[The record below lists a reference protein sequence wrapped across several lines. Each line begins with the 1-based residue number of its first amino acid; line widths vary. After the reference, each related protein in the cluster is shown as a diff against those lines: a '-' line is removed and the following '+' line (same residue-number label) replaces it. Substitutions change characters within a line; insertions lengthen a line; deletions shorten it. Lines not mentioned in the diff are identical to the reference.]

1 MNEIQIFNNE
11 EFGKIRTTI
20 LDDDPWFVGK
30 DICSVFGDTNF
41 KRSLKRIDEE
51 DKNILPIPTEGGIQN
66 MTCVNESG
74 LYSLLFG
81 MTPQRANKKGVSNAS
96 PPEERIKKLR
106 RFKRWVTSEVL
117 PEIRKTGTY
126 GIHLPDGSLNLD
138 LLEEMIHKERELQ
151 NQIKEQRLLLNVQN
165 QQIQELAPKA
175 SYYDVVLNCK
185 DLISVTE
192 FAKDYGW
199 SARRMNETLKN
210 LGIQYRQGKHWFLYQ
225 KYADKGY
232 TSTKTHVYLKNN
244 GKEGCNI
251 HTYWTQKGRLFV
263 YDLLKDKN
271 ILPLIERKTI

>member
-1 MNEIQIFNNE
+1 MNEIKIFNNE

-20 LDDDPWFVGK
+20 LEEPWFVGK
-30 DICSVFGDTNF
+30 DICSVFGDCNYR
-41 KRSLKRIDEE
+41 RSLQRVDEE
-51 DKNILPIPTEGGIQN
+51 DKKILPMQTQGGMQN

-74 LYSLLFG
+74 LYSLIFG
-81 MTPQRANKKGVSNAS
+81 MRPKKARGVTQNDNLIN
-96 PPEERIKKLR
+96 ERVEKLR
-106 RFKRWVTSEVL
+106 RFKHWITAEVL

-138 LLEEMIHKERELQ
+138 LLEEMIHKGRELQ

-165 QQIQELAPKA
+165 QQIQELTPKA

-244 GKEGCNI
+244 GNEGCNI

-271 ILPLIERKTI
+271 ILPLIERETI

>member
-1 MNEIQIFNNE
+1 MNEIKIFNNE
-11 EFGKIRTTI
+11 EFGKIRTTLI
-20 LDDDPWFVGK
+20 DGEPWFIGN
-30 DICSVFGDTNF
+30 DIASALGYKKARNAIKAHV
-41 KRSLKRIDEE
+41 DEE
-51 DKNILPIPTEGGIQN
+51 DKDALNQGTLGGSQM
-66 MTCVNESG
+66 MTIINESG
-74 LYSLLFG
+74 LYSLIFG
-81 MTPQRANKKGVSNAS
+81 S
-96 PPEERIKKLR
+96 KLESAK
-106 RFKRWVTSEVL
+106 RFKHWITSEVL

-271 ILPLIERKTI
+271 ILPLIER